1 VQILLLGPQG
11 SGKGTQAAR
20 ISEAYGL
27 AHIATGDMLRH
38 AIEDGTGLGR
48 KVKPI
53 YDRGELVPDELM
65 VDLIRTRLA
74 DEDANGGFV
83 LDGFPRTMQQAHALD
98 EMLRDLGREL
108 SIVFQLQISDTACME
123 RLLKRG
129 EMEGRADDI
138 TEAISKRLEIY
149 HAETEPLVEYYRAQ
163 GKLVGIHAERS
174 IDAVFEEIQQ
184 ALDEVLV
191 RK

>member
-1 VQILLLGPQG
+1 MNILLLGPQG

-20 ISEAYGL
+20 ISDAYGL

-38 AIEDGTGLGR
+38 AIDDGTELGR

-65 VDLIRTRLA
+65 IDLIRTRLA

-108 SIVFQLQISDTACME
+108 SIVFQLQISDKACME

-129 EMEGRADDI
+129 QMEGRADDI
-138 TEAISKRLEIY
+138 AEAISKRLEIY
-149 HAETEPLVEYYRAQ
+149 HAETEPLVEYYRTQ
-163 GKLVGIHAERS
+163 GKLVGIHAERP